1 MGDEPRGASVA
12 GAMSRRTRC
21 ALLLA
26 LGLIAITLAAGRD
39 ISSGDSSR
47 ARWNAPITVGSTS
60 LAGTVTQAVD
70 QDRRDAD
77 ATQRTLSPRLILL
90 AVVAALA
97 VVCVGRRG
105 FALVH
110 VVLEPQSSFA
120 SPHRGRSPPL
130 PAASIA

>member
-1 MGDEPRGASVA
+1 
-12 GAMSRRTRC
+12 MSRRTRC

-26 LGLIAITLAAGRD
+26 LGLLAITLAASRD
-39 ISSGDSSR
+39 IAAGEGSQ
-47 ARWNAPITVGSTS
+47 ARWNAPITVGGTS
-60 LAGTVTQAVD
+60 LAGTATQAVD
-70 QDRRDAD
+70 QDRRDSEAPP
-77 ATQRTLSPRLILL
+77 RTLSPRLILL

-130 PAASIA
+130 PVASIS